1 MTLIVGVPLLV
12 FLVPLCL
19 AIGFRNTRGWW
30 LPGAATSAAG
40 LVMFIVIGATQTA
53 SHGGDVPIID
63 LAGLLGIFGFFL
75 MICGA
80 ICFLIGASISGAG
93 RRARRSDALPP
104 ADLPPAYVAGRPY
117 VVDRPRV

>member
-1 MTLIVGVPLLV
+1 MMTLIVGVPLLG

-30 LPGAATSAAG
+30 LPGAATFAAG
-40 LVMFIVIGATQTA
+40 LVMFIVIGATHTA
-53 SHGGDVPIID
+53 SRGGDVPIID

-75 MICGA
+75 MICGV
-80 ICFLIGASISGAG
+80 ISFVIGASLSVG

-104 ADLPPAYVAGRPY
+104 ADLPPAYVAGGPNA
-117 VVDRPRV
+117 VDRPRG